1 MYEICLRPG
10 IICRYVV
17 LFIEKST
24 SLNAI
29 SNGTPIYPI
38 PHITISVKLPSL
50 SIPIISKKIQY
61 IEVGK
66 GQKMFWNILN
76 TFRVFRKCY

>member
-1 MYEICLRPG
+1 MYKTCLKPG
-10 IICRYVV
+10 IICRHVV
-17 LFIEKST
+17 LFVEKGT

-38 PHITISVKLPSL
+38 PYITISVKLPSL

-61 IEVGK
+61 TEVGK
-66 GQKMFWNILN
+66 GQKIFWNIFN
-76 TFRVFRKCY
+76 AFKVFGKCY